1 MDSTYAALLEK
12 TRLPQPSFQRFAV
25 VSLFR
30 HLESSLGALGPNSG
44 VCHDAISQ
52 CLRSPFAAVVDQA
65 VHELCR
71 LVAVGDR
78 LSISVALIEL
88 QSALEGCEKR
98 FVPVFVKG
106 IGFLCRFAFCI
117 DSSWGRRF
125 ERVDLHPFVK
135 VLSCCKESHEELI
148 EQVMLFIVRNKYLG
162 INEVVRFLRPFIVFS
177 MIWKS
182 SSACVYFFSRNLISA
197 IASLS
202 CSFPLEAIS
211 ILKLLTDCLKY
222 LPLTNQE
229 EFLYIVTSAEHIV
242 DAFVVVLQQTVDI
255 EKDVATDAQRC
266 SVEVLCMLLS
276 ICASFHRK
284 PLVQVEPV
292 IEISRH
298 LLVAQKELGLCYAF
312 EFVNIVV
319 SASVILAQ
327 VEFEHD
333 QLSVLKLLILLM
345 EWKTEDLSTKR
356 ASCSLGEELLTVFP
370 VINLLSSP
378 SKPIRAAVTHLLSLA
393 ESFVLN
399 FMSVLKKTEVSFT
412 DCPILTEAETI
423 PLRLLHHLFTQG
435 QELPYSSYFF
445 LFTSDKITCDNEKY
459 CGPLY
464 WTSWLREHLLTI
476 EREKVTFPP
485 QSSDSHYEGV
495 NILLGSIAYSL
506 VISPAFDTSAVDLL
520 VAFGVQNPKLGMTIF
535 QAALFYINI
544 LLKFESNSSKILL
557 NLLEMLPSLASNSAM
572 VKIIVQTVLPMLH
585 KDAKL
590 SLHAVAIR
598 LLCKTWVV
606 SDRGVLSPK
615 TLSNFEPVREI
626 CVSVAASVR
635 DVCKENPDR
644 GVDLILSLSSCI
656 ESEDSTVKALGLRS
670 LSLLCEADVVDFY
683 TAWEV
688 VAKHVNTYTEEP
700 VVAAGL
706 VTLLR
711 WGALDVETYPDIAKI
726 IMLVLWEVG
735 TLRSYSSEYL
745 WVKARTIAFQSMMH
759 YEIVKFQEIIPEF
772 KETMLQC
779 FLNEC
784 NAEVLEAMEEFEI
797 KIINFEHINRRR
809 ALKERRPLG
818 YKVAKLL
825 DVFPQAL
832 FSPGNLNVNAREF
845 PGAALLSYV
854 FTPKELQ
861 GLSNDIPR
869 IHASFEKAL
878 MEIAESLPLSRNIL
892 IALLTLESWKA
903 FIQQWIKALVTSSDA
918 KSSSSELDNE
928 LKSAADILKIC
939 RKVAEETVPQVSIN
953 AALAIGA
960 LCLVV
965 PSSSYA
971 VICSATDFLLKW
983 LVDSEHEHHQW
994 SSAISLGLISN
1005 CFHATDRMLKMNV
1018 ITVLIQEACNS
1029 KSHLVIGACGLG
1041 LGFACQGLLSSAEV
1055 DSNRFAEGNLLCDV
1069 IKTLSMILSKLC
1081 PLASDSL
1088 ENLFESF
1095 LLNGYDS
1102 AEASSVLPQCKLDS
1116 LEDEEPWG
1124 VAGLVLGLGNC
1135 VFAMYRLGLN
1145 DAVLILK
1152 DILISWVPSLEPSN
1166 KSSLFCNEMTEVSLA
1181 VGACLAIPMVVEFC
1195 QNVELMIG
1203 DIDAILIRYVSL
1215 VSDLLNSSVS
1225 GIHYQN
1231 LVMASCIGAGS
1242 FISCILNDGVNS
1254 IRYDDIKHL
1263 LELLRNGYSKSHPPL
1278 VHLGAMIGVVN
1289 AFGAAAGDLTYK
1301 HIQASFLP
1309 ISLDLMVSDYVR
1321 GPIIL
1326 SPICENLSTSFVQE
1340 LFLVAKDSK
1349 DQQTRKYAAWA
1360 VSFLRYKWCSEMIQ
1374 EIDCS
1379 KSISMI
1385 PALQSQPLADDSLVW
1400 KMCSWLSNINYH
1412 QLSNDGRH
1420 PMIMVHSNTVVAVL
1434 RCISKAPKLPVLDWA
1449 SIIRGFMKNVVNFPN
1464 KSEILQ
1470 DATSFREECIDF
1482 SLAHAKDVKSLL
1494 LFLDDLVD
1502 LSRFRTL
1509 ELNLQCLLLRQV
1521 SDLTNIFSTLRI
1533 ERLFQDFAQFFSSS
1547 ASPYLV
1553 YGLKQKVL
1561 LRISFWKGLY
1571 QCLNGAY
1578 LESSCVSEIEK
1589 CMECLFRFMPTF
1601 AYNVKT
1607 EEFLWTCSEW
1617 CEAIRCLTKARHGW
1631 LIVVLQFSDR
1641 STLNEIAVRIL
1652 AKVRLVKNGSFSFS
1666 ELEKL
1671 KSFILNFRLE
1681 GVWWSVS
1688 IKRQWLLDAL
1698 DVSCVTEN
1706 PSTAISFVG
1715 LLSGSCSKY
1724 MPLLIVKP
1732 EIVLSDLPITL
1743 PSLLSSSSWSAIAES
1758 CVDKLW
1764 QSTERICTW
1773 AVMLSGGAIDD
1784 LPNSNRINESNVDA
1798 SIDVPDLPLFERL
1811 LATRPAV
1818 EVG

>member
-30 HLESSLGALGPNSG
+30 RLESSLGVLGPNSA

-78 LSISVALIEL
+78 LSISVALIEM

-98 FVPVFVKG
+98 FAPVFVKG

-125 ERVDLHPFVK
+125 ELVDLHPFVK

-148 EQVMLFIVRNKYLG
+148 EQVLLFIVRNKYLG

-229 EFLYIVTSAEHIV
+229 EFLYIVTSAEQIV
-242 DAFVVVLQQTVDI
+242 DAFVVVLQQTVGI
-255 EKDVATDAQRC
+255 EKDVATDARKC

-284 PLVQVEPV
+284 ALVQVEPV

-312 EFVNIVV
+312 EFVNVVV

-345 EWKTEDLSTKR
+345 EWKTEELSTKR
-356 ASCSLGEELLTVFP
+356 ASCSLGEELLIVFP

-378 SKPIRAAVTHLLSLA
+378 SKPVRAAVTHLLSLA

-412 DCPILTEAETI
+412 DCPILIEAETI

-435 QELPYSSYFF
+435 QQLPYSSYFF

-476 EREKVTFPP
+476 EREKTTFP
-485 QSSDSHYEGV
+485 QSSESHYEDHCMLWPFV
-495 NILLGSIAYSL
+495 CFVRLGS
-506 VISPAFDTSAVDLL
+506 F
-520 VAFGVQNPKLGMTIF
+520 
-535 QAALFYINI
+535 
-544 LLKFESNSSKILL
+544 
-557 NLLEMLPSLASNSAM
+557 
-572 VKIIVQTVLPMLH
+572 
-585 KDAKL
+585 
-590 SLHAVAIR
+590 
-598 LLCKTWVV
+598 
-606 SDRGVLSPK
+606 
-615 TLSNFEPVREI
+615 
-626 CVSVAASVR
+626 
-635 DVCKENPDR
+635 
-644 GVDLILSLSSCI
+644 LIGYF
-656 ESEDSTVKALGLRS
+656 ST
-670 LSLLCEADVVDFY
+670 C
-683 TAWEV
+683 
-688 VAKHVNTYTEEP
+688 N
-700 VVAAGL
+700 L

-711 WGALDVETYPDIAKI
+711 WGALDVETYPDIARI
-726 IMLVLWEVG
+726 IMLILWEVG
-735 TLRSYSSEYL
+735 TLRSYSSGCL

-772 KETMLQC
+772 KEKILQC
-779 FLNEC
+779 LLNEC

-797 KIINFEHINRRR
+797 KIINFEHTNRRR

-832 FSPGNLNVNAREF
+832 FSPGNLNVNAIEF

-861 GLSNDIPR
+861 GSSNDVPR
-869 IHASFEKAL
+869 IHALFEKAL
-878 MEIAESLPLSRNIL
+878 IEIAESLPLSRNIL

-903 FIQQWIKALVTSSDA
+903 FIQQWIKALVASSDV

-928 LKSAADILKIC
+928 LQSAGDILKIC
-939 RKVAEETVPQVSIN
+939 RKVAEEAVPQVSIN

-971 VICSATDFLLKW
+971 VICSASDFLLNW

-994 SSAISLGLISN
+994 SSSISLGLISN

-1018 ITVLIQEACNS
+1018 VTVLIQEACNS
-1029 KSHLVIGACGLG
+1029 KSRLVIGACGLG
-1041 LGFACQGLLSSAEV
+1041 LGFACQGLLSNAEV
-1055 DSNRFAEGNLLCDV
+1055 DSNRFTEGNLLCDV
-1069 IKTLSMILSKLC
+1069 IKTLSMVLSKLC

-1088 ENLFESF
+1088 KNLIESF
-1095 LLNGYDS
+1095 LLHGYDS

-1124 VAGLVLGLGNC
+1124 IAGLVLGLGNC

-1152 DILISWVPSLEPSN
+1152 DILLSWVPSLEPSN
-1166 KSSLFCNEMTEVSLA
+1166 KSSLFCNEMTEISLA
-1181 VGACLAIPMVVEFC
+1181 VGACLAIPMVVAFC

-1225 GIHYQN
+1225 EIHYQN

-1242 FISCILNDGVNS
+1242 FISCILNDGVHS

-1263 LELLRNGYSKSHPPL
+1263 LEFLRNGYSNSHPPL

-1309 ISLDLMVSDYVR
+1309 ISLDLMV
-1321 GPIIL
+1321 
-1326 SPICENLSTSFVQE
+1326 
-1340 LFLVAKDSK
+1340 
-1349 DQQTRKYAAWA
+1349 
-1360 VSFLRYKWCSEMIQ
+1360 
-1374 EIDCS
+1374 
-1379 KSISMI
+1379 
-1385 PALQSQPLADDSLVW
+1385 
-1400 KMCSWLSNINYH
+1400 
-1412 QLSNDGRH
+1412 
-1420 PMIMVHSNTVVAVL
+1420 
-1434 RCISKAPKLPVLDWA
+1434 
-1449 SIIRGFMKNVVNFPN
+1449 
-1464 KSEILQ
+1464 
-1470 DATSFREECIDF
+1470 
-1482 SLAHAKDVKSLL
+1482 
-1494 LFLDDLVD
+1494 
-1502 LSRFRTL
+1502 
-1509 ELNLQCLLLRQV
+1509 
-1521 SDLTNIFSTLRI
+1521 
-1533 ERLFQDFAQFFSSS
+1533 
-1547 ASPYLV
+1547 
-1553 YGLKQKVL
+1553 
-1561 LRISFWKGLY
+1561 
-1571 QCLNGAY
+1571 
-1578 LESSCVSEIEK
+1578 
-1589 CMECLFRFMPTF
+1589 
-1601 AYNVKT
+1601 
-1607 EEFLWTCSEW
+1607 
-1617 CEAIRCLTKARHGW
+1617 
-1631 LIVVLQFSDR
+1631 
-1641 STLNEIAVRIL
+1641 
-1652 AKVRLVKNGSFSFS
+1652 
-1666 ELEKL
+1666 
-1671 KSFILNFRLE
+1671 
-1681 GVWWSVS
+1681 
-1688 IKRQWLLDAL
+1688 
-1698 DVSCVTEN
+1698 
-1706 PSTAISFVG
+1706 VG
-1715 LLSGSCSKY
+1715 
-1724 MPLLIVKP
+1724 
-1732 EIVLSDLPITL
+1732 
-1743 PSLLSSSSWSAIAES
+1743 
-1758 CVDKLW
+1758 
-1764 QSTERICTW
+1764 
-1773 AVMLSGGAIDD
+1773 
-1784 LPNSNRINESNVDA
+1784 
-1798 SIDVPDLPLFERL
+1798 
-1811 LATRPAV
+1811 
-1818 EVG
+1818 

>member
-30 HLESSLGALGPNSG
+30 RLESSLGVLGPNSA

-78 LSISVALIEL
+78 LSISVALIEM

-98 FVPVFVKG
+98 FAPVFVKG

-125 ERVDLHPFVK
+125 ELVDLHPFVK

-148 EQVMLFIVRNKYLG
+148 EQVLLFIVRNKYLG

-229 EFLYIVTSAEHIV
+229 EFLYIVTSAEQIV
-242 DAFVVVLQQTVDI
+242 DAFVVVLQQTVGI
-255 EKDVATDAQRC
+255 EKDVATDARKC

-284 PLVQVEPV
+284 ALVQVEPV

-312 EFVNIVV
+312 EFVNVVV

-345 EWKTEDLSTKR
+345 EWKTEELSTKR
-356 ASCSLGEELLTVFP
+356 ASCSLGEELLIVFP

-378 SKPIRAAVTHLLSLA
+378 SKPVRAAVTHLLSLA

-412 DCPILTEAETI
+412 DCPILIEAETI

-435 QELPYSSYFF
+435 QQLPYSSYFF

-476 EREKVTFPP
+476 EREKTTFP
-485 QSSDSHYEGV
+485 QSSESHYEGV

-506 VISPAFDTSAVDLL
+506 VISPAFDTSAVDPL
-520 VAFGVQNPKLGMTIF
+520 VALGVQNPKLGMTMF

-544 LLKFESNSSKILL
+544 LLKFERNSSKILL
-557 NLLEMLPSLASNSAM
+557 NLLEVLPSLASNSAM
-572 VKIIVQTVLPMLH
+572 VKIIVQTILPMLH
-585 KDAKL
+585 KNAKL

-606 SDRGVLSPK
+606 SDRVFQHLQGVLSPK
-615 TLSNFEPVREI
+615 TLSNFESVREI

-635 DVCKENPDR
+635 DVCKDNPDR
-644 GVDLILSLSSCI
+644 GVDLILSVSSCI
-656 ESEDSTVKALGLRS
+656 ESDDSAVKALGLHS
-670 LSLLCEADVVDFY
+670 LSSLCEADVVDFY

-700 VVAAGL
+700 VVAASL

-711 WGALDVETYPDIAKI
+711 WGALDVETYPDIARI
-726 IMLVLWEVG
+726 IMLILWEVG
-735 TLRSYSSEYL
+735 TLRSYSSGCL

-772 KETMLQC
+772 KEKILQC
-779 FLNEC
+779 LLNEC

-797 KIINFEHINRRR
+797 KIINFEHTNRRR

-832 FSPGNLNVNAREF
+832 FSPGNLNVNAIEF

-861 GLSNDIPR
+861 GSSNDVPR
-869 IHASFEKAL
+869 IHALFEKAL
-878 MEIAESLPLSRNIL
+878 IEIAESLPLSRNIL

-903 FIQQWIKALVTSSDA
+903 FIQQWIKALVASSDV

-928 LKSAADILKIC
+928 LQSAGDILKIC
-939 RKVAEETVPQVSIN
+939 RKVAEEAVPQVSIN

-971 VICSATDFLLKW
+971 VICSASDFLLNW

-994 SSAISLGLISN
+994 SSSISLGLISN

-1018 ITVLIQEACNS
+1018 VTVLIQEACNS
-1029 KSHLVIGACGLG
+1029 KSRLVIGACGLG
-1041 LGFACQGLLSSAEV
+1041 LGFACQGLLSNAEV
-1055 DSNRFAEGNLLCDV
+1055 DSNRFTEGNLLCDV
-1069 IKTLSMILSKLC
+1069 IKTLSMVLSKLC

-1088 ENLFESF
+1088 KNLIESF
-1095 LLNGYDS
+1095 LLHGYDS

-1124 VAGLVLGLGNC
+1124 IAGLVLGLGNC

-1152 DILISWVPSLEPSN
+1152 DILLSWVPSLEPSN
-1166 KSSLFCNEMTEVSLA
+1166 KSSLFCNEMTEISLA
-1181 VGACLAIPMVVEFC
+1181 VGACLAIPMVVAFC

-1225 GIHYQN
+1225 EIHYQN

-1242 FISCILNDGVNS
+1242 FISCILNDGVHS

-1263 LELLRNGYSKSHPPL
+1263 LEFLRNGYSNSHPPL

-1309 ISLDLMVSDYVR
+1309 ISLDLMV
-1321 GPIIL
+1321 
-1326 SPICENLSTSFVQE
+1326 
-1340 LFLVAKDSK
+1340 
-1349 DQQTRKYAAWA
+1349 
-1360 VSFLRYKWCSEMIQ
+1360 
-1374 EIDCS
+1374 
-1379 KSISMI
+1379 
-1385 PALQSQPLADDSLVW
+1385 
-1400 KMCSWLSNINYH
+1400 
-1412 QLSNDGRH
+1412 
-1420 PMIMVHSNTVVAVL
+1420 
-1434 RCISKAPKLPVLDWA
+1434 
-1449 SIIRGFMKNVVNFPN
+1449 
-1464 KSEILQ
+1464 
-1470 DATSFREECIDF
+1470 
-1482 SLAHAKDVKSLL
+1482 
-1494 LFLDDLVD
+1494 
-1502 LSRFRTL
+1502 
-1509 ELNLQCLLLRQV
+1509 
-1521 SDLTNIFSTLRI
+1521 
-1533 ERLFQDFAQFFSSS
+1533 
-1547 ASPYLV
+1547 
-1553 YGLKQKVL
+1553 
-1561 LRISFWKGLY
+1561 
-1571 QCLNGAY
+1571 
-1578 LESSCVSEIEK
+1578 
-1589 CMECLFRFMPTF
+1589 
-1601 AYNVKT
+1601 
-1607 EEFLWTCSEW
+1607 
-1617 CEAIRCLTKARHGW
+1617 
-1631 LIVVLQFSDR
+1631 
-1641 STLNEIAVRIL
+1641 
-1652 AKVRLVKNGSFSFS
+1652 
-1666 ELEKL
+1666 
-1671 KSFILNFRLE
+1671 
-1681 GVWWSVS
+1681 
-1688 IKRQWLLDAL
+1688 
-1698 DVSCVTEN
+1698 
-1706 PSTAISFVG
+1706 VG
-1715 LLSGSCSKY
+1715 
-1724 MPLLIVKP
+1724 
-1732 EIVLSDLPITL
+1732 
-1743 PSLLSSSSWSAIAES
+1743 
-1758 CVDKLW
+1758 
-1764 QSTERICTW
+1764 
-1773 AVMLSGGAIDD
+1773 
-1784 LPNSNRINESNVDA
+1784 
-1798 SIDVPDLPLFERL
+1798 
-1811 LATRPAV
+1811 
-1818 EVG
+1818 